1 LALAREEVLLMV
13 DARSKLVEA
22 VAHELDVAPLD
33 NGEVD
38 AVLDLAGAAAHATGD
53 RTAAPLCCFLAGL
66 AASADRG
73 ETLARVRIYI
83 AAVTADR
90 EEATS

>member
-1 LALAREEVLLMV
+1 MV
-13 DARSKLVEA
+13 DARSKLIEA

-33 NGEVD
+33 EGEVEG
-38 AVLDLAGAAAHATGD
+38 VLDLAGAAARRTGD

-73 ETLARVRIYI
+73 KTLARAHTYI
-83 AAVTADR
+83 AAVTADG

>member
-1 LALAREEVLLMV
+1 MADSRAELIA
-13 DARSKLVEA
+13 A
-22 VAHELDVAPLD
+22 VAGELRVAPLED
-33 NGEVD
+33 AEVE
-38 AVLDLAGAAAHATGD
+38 AVLDLAGAAAHGTGE

-66 AASADRG
+66 AASETDRA
-73 ETLARVRIYI
+73 EMLEHVRTHI